1 LDGLTFIFISKKGW
15 RKTRIHE
22 VNYLDIRK
30 DSRLDVEALATCS
43 ISSCHKVGTR
53 INSQPD
59 VPQNLAELLAINLD
73 NIKLSLLNVQVQF
86 FVQLTEATLN
96 LQ

>member
-1 LDGLTFIFISKKGW
+1 LDGSIFIFYVKKG
-15 RKTRIHE
+15 RGETEFMKA
-22 VNYLDIRK
+22 NYLDIRK
-30 DSRLDVEALATCS
+30 DGGLDVEALATCS
-43 ISSCHKVGTR
+43 ISSCHKVATR

-59 VPQNLAELLAINLD
+59 VPQNLAELLTINLE
-73 NIKLSLLNVQVQF
+73 NIKFSLLHVQVQF